1 MKILL
6 DETDLRLMA
15 RIKDIIGKISIDTDG
30 YIEKDELLGVL
41 WDLTDAY
48 DDETYKVEELELK
61 IEENYKPCDSSDNW
75 RFYSHQIKALQ
86 DEINKRGDFIEE
98 KGLAEE
104 YGRYEG

>member
-6 DETDLRLMA
+6 DETDLRLMT

-48 DDETYKVEELELK
+48 DDAIYK
-61 IEENYKPCDSSDNW
+61 IEELDTKIQEEYKPRDVNDNW
-75 RFYSHQIKALQ
+75 RFYSHQIEALQ
-86 DEINKRGDFIEE
+86 EEINKRGEFIKE
-98 KGLAEE
+98 KGLEEE
-104 YGRYEG
+104 YGNR